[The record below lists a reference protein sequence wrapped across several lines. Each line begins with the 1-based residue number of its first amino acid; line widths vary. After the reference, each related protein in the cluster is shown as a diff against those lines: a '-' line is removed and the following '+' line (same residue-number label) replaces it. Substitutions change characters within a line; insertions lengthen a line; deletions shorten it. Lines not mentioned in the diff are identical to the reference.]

1 MKKSKK
7 QLTTR
12 ELVKKALK
20 NKPKWKPRKGYVHCA
35 KIKPGEMFKT
45 SNGTEGLH
53 IESSVGRS
61 VVVITYSPYANT
73 EEDRRYY
80 LGKQNWATTT
90 EVRRI

>member
-1 MKKSKK
+1 
-7 QLTTR
+7 
-12 ELVKKALK
+12 
-20 NKPKWKPRKGYVHCA
+20 
-35 KIKPGEMFKT
+35 MFKT

-61 VVVITYSPYANT
+61 VVVITYSPYANV

-80 LGKQNWATTT
+80 LGKQNWAPTT